1 VLFQHRNLDALT
13 RQKVSEHYASRPT
26 TNHTASRLQNLKCH
40 ICMASCLKPLKF
52 FDAEWIVTVDT
63 PLKAT
68 VEEGSLGPPVEESP
82 RTADASK
89 FLTSCCF
96 IGGNNARD
104 DN

>member
-1 VLFQHRNLDALT
+1 MSAGPP
-13 RQKVSEHYASRPT
+13 PT
-26 TNHTASRLQNLKCH
+26 TQQVVFKTSSAISGW
-40 ICMASCLKPLKF
+40 SPSSKPLKF
-52 FDAEWIVTVDT
+52 FDAEWIITVDT

-96 IGGNNARD
+96 VGGNNARD